1 MRRRQ
6 PQRWP
11 RGTITTQPGPV
22 DILEFQPESR
32 VLLSYPSA
40 TRHSACPDAGRE
52 RSVPTPYSFP
62 EIGSVDLRVGT
73 RSRRISL
80 WPCQHEDVNRAT
92 QPRDLNVAPPCPER
106 RRRRIP
112 AQQEASLTRVES
124 GLGPSSFGVVAAICC
139 LEYTENKCQPKPGV
153 FRAKLLKTRRRAIKQ
168 VAISCDCILRSSR

>member
-32 VLLSYPSA
+32 ALLSHPFA
-40 TRHSACPDAGRE
+40 TRHSE

-80 WPCQHEDVNRAT
+80 WRCQHEDVNRAT
-92 QPRDLNVAPPCPER
+92 QPLDLNLAPPCPEGR
-106 RRRRIP
+106 RRGPSAR
-112 AQQEASLTRVES
+112 QEANLTRVES
-124 GLGPSSFGVVAAICC
+124 GLGPSSFGVVAAIRC

-153 FRAKLLKTRRRAIKQ
+153 FRANLLKTRRRDMKQ
-168 VAISCDCILRSSR
+168 VAIFRDYMLRSRR